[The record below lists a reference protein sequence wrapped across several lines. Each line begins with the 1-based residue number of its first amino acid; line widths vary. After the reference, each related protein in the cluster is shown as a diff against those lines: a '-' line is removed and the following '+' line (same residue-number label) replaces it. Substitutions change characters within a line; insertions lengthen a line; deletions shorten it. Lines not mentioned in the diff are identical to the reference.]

1 MVELWMPKHVH
12 APAHFSS
19 LGQVVKVSALKREP
33 ELVEAYSILED
44 VLLCTKLTVQMQLW
58 LEV

>member
-1 MVELWMPKHVH
+1 MPKHVH
-12 APAHFSS
+12 APAHLSS

-33 ELVEAYSILED
+33 ELVEAYSTLED

>member
-1 MVELWMPKHVH
+1 MPKHVH
-12 APAHFSS
+12 APAHLSS

-33 ELVEAYSILED
+33 ELVEAYSTLED
-44 VLLCTKLTVQMQLW
+44 MLLCTNLTVKRQLW